1 MALALALPCALAACA
16 EELERPPTL
25 PALTATPSVSPSPP
39 ATSTALDAPTRE
51 GASAFA
57 RNWYTQL
64 EAAYAS
70 KDPSLLEPLSAIGCE
85 ACTAF
90 MESIAQL
97 KRDGGRV
104 EGLSY
109 QLRAAEARPFEG
121 DAAVVDIVY
130 DSPET
135 VSYDSFGAVDLRE
148 PAVMFAEESMRLTRS
163 SGAWRV
169 ADIEPA

>member
-25 PALTATPSVSPSPP
+25 PALTEAPSVSPSPQ
-39 ATSTALDAPTRE
+39 ATPTALDAATRE

-57 RNWYTQL
+57 RNWYTQV

-70 KDPSLLEPLSAIGCE
+70 KDPSLLEPLSATGCE

-148 PAVMFAEESMRLTRS
+148 PAVMFAQESMRLTRS

-169 ADIEPA
+169 AEIEPA